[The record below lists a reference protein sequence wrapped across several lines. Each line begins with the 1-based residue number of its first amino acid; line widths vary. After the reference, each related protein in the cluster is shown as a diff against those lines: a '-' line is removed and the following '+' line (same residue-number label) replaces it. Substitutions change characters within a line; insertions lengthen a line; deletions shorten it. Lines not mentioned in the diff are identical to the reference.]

1 MSFFFFTPCFPA
13 DLKAASANMTC
24 AVRNDDYT
32 ITLLVICEIPGSSR
46 LASLKRTAHFGACVI
61 FFTFTWL
68 KLKLCW
74 TFQVFGRGLQGGT
87 VTWLGVLS
95 RCHTLSG
102 ARIFSKKVEE
112 VKKMGFF
119 IGRKAW

>member
-1 MSFFFFTPCFPA
+1 
-13 DLKAASANMTC
+13 MTR

-32 ITLLVICEIPGSSR
+32 ITLLVPCEIPGSSR

-61 FFTFTWL
+61 FFYLHVAQTEALLDLPSVWKGITNL
-68 KLKLCW
+68 
-74 TFQVFGRGLQGGT
+74 VVPQGGT

-102 ARIFSKKVEE
+102 PRIFSKKVEK

-119 IGRKAW
+119 ICRKAW